1 VRALDWSHFAVNGL
15 DQRERHLDD
24 VDSIKQTALDPYAT
38 FRSLYRQ
45 HRRAQIEDA
54 RNDNRATI
62 PVWCPQSGAPDTV
75 TYSPAGSPSNQPSAA
90 VRRP

>member
-1 VRALDWSHFAVNGL
+1 MRALNWPRFAMNGL

-24 VDSIKQTALDPYAT
+24 VESIKNMALEPYAT

-54 RNDNRATI
+54 RNDTRAT
-62 PVWCPQSGAPDTV
+62 
-75 TYSPAGSPSNQPSAA
+75 SNPWHRIQ
-90 VRRP
+90 